1 MELKGFFLVLIMVN
15 LTWALPKPDDHYDY
29 DEYYGDIDP
38 NDAIECSTFKD
49 QDPIPT
55 DEKSTY
61 PELQYR

>member
-1 MELKGFFLVLIMVN
+1 MVN
-15 LTWALPKPDDHYDY
+15 LTWALPKPDDYYNY

-55 DEKSTY
+55 DKKFTY
-61 PELQYR
+61 PELQFR